1 MVTTVMEHSRFFCY
15 MAKQIE
21 SHKGITNIRTV
32 EKVMPQQI
40 SSNGFAGGCFLTYA
54 VFGGI
59 SPLTCTIFD
68 PNIFLIFSKSIFFHI
83 SPTSPKK
90 SIMGNSSTSLL
101 KSHTG
106 ATQALT
112 GVKKIVPLV
121 GSLIDLYYYLFDM
134 TGDGITDLCISDER
148 EFVYVISYDEEKKR
162 LTLWNGFDSTWIKLN
177 GTCAVRWDREGI
189 NQIYYEFDPNGELLR
204 MTGFMEKEFLNK
216 ETQTGETAYIV
227 SMPCYEGNI
236 DSEEKWRM
244 MHDQAYYV
252 KDTGF
257 YYFRVTQDQYDR
269 LTEAY
274 FRAEMEATHNIKKVR
289 YTYDE
294 VISDLE

>member
-1 MVTTVMEHSRFFCY
+1 M
-15 MAKQIE
+15 K
-21 SHKGITNIRTV
+21 
-32 EKVMPQQI
+32 
-40 SSNGFAGGCFLTYA
+40 
-54 VFGGI
+54 
-59 SPLTCTIFD
+59 
-68 PNIFLIFSKSIFFHI
+68 
-83 SPTSPKK
+83 
-90 SIMGNSSTSLL
+90 
-101 KSHTG
+101 
-106 ATQALT
+106 
-112 GVKKIVPLV
+112 KKIVPLV

-148 EFVYVISYDEEKKR
+148 EFIYVINYDDEKKR

-216 ETQTGETAYIV
+216 ETQTGETAHIV
-227 SMPCYEGNI
+227 SMPYYEGNI
-236 DSEEKWRM
+236 DSEEKRRM
-244 MHDQAYYV
+244 MHEQAYYV

>member
-1 MVTTVMEHSRFFCY
+1 M
-15 MAKQIE
+15 K
-21 SHKGITNIRTV
+21 
-32 EKVMPQQI
+32 
-40 SSNGFAGGCFLTYA
+40 
-54 VFGGI
+54 
-59 SPLTCTIFD
+59 
-68 PNIFLIFSKSIFFHI
+68 
-83 SPTSPKK
+83 
-90 SIMGNSSTSLL
+90 
-101 KSHTG
+101 
-106 ATQALT
+106 
-112 GVKKIVPLV
+112 KKIVPLV

-177 GTCAVRWDREGI
+177 GTCAVRWAREGI